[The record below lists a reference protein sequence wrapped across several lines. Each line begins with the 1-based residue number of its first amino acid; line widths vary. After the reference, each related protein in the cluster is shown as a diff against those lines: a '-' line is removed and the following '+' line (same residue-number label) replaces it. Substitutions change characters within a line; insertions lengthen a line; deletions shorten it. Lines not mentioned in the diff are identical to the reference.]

1 MIGSK
6 SILLVDDE
14 FIILESLKIQVQR
27 IVGDLDIRIET
38 ASSGEEALEI
48 IDDLKADLIE
58 LRLIICD
65 YNLGDMNG
73 EEVLM
78 RVREKFPLVNQAI
91 LTGQANLTLNQ
102 SNDTASNSI
111 VLMDKPWDYA
121 DLIRLLSKVFHL
133 DNSD

>member
-1 MIGSK
+1 MGTK

-27 IVGDLDIRIET
+27 IIGDLDISIET

-65 YNLGDMNG
+65 YHLDDMNG

-78 RVREKFPLVNQAI
+78 RVREKFPQVNQAI

-102 SNDTASNSI
+102 SNDSASDSI
-111 VLMDKPWDYA
+111 TLMDKPWDNA
-121 DLIRLLSKVFHL
+121 DLVMLISKVFNLNHS
-133 DNSD
+133 N